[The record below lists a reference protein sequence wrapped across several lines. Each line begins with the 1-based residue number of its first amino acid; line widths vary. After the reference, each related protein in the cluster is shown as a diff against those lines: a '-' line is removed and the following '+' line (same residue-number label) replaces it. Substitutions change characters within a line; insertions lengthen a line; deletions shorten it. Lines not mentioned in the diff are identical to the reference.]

1 MKQFI
6 VLLAILP
13 FMMIFLMQ
21 YTVEQENHYNISLL
35 QQMVYESKEQAK
47 QEGYFTPRNISNLR
61 DGISTAFGIEP
72 NEIIIETDSIPKY
85 RVNRFDERELI
96 HYKIQ
101 VPINRVV
108 AGAGFFGIDEEE
120 NHGMYTIE
128 SYTASELLKT

>member
-6 VLLAILP
+6 VLLAVLP

-47 QEGYFTPRNISNLR
+47 QDGYFTAQNISHLKS
-61 DGISTAFGIEP
+61 GISETLDIAED
-72 NEIIIETDSIPKY
+72 EIIITTDSIPKY
-85 RVNRFDERELI
+85 RVNQFDERELI

-101 VPINRVV
+101 VPLNRIV

-120 NHGMYTIE
+120 NRGMYTIE
-128 SYTASELLKT
+128 SYAASELLKT